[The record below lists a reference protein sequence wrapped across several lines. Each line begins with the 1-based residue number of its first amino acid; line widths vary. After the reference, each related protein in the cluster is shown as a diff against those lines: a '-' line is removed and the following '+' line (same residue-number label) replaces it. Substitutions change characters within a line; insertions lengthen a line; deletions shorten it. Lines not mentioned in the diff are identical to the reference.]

1 MNVFSAHPPFSL
13 HLVHSKNGAP
23 VGCGIVERIPVR
35 ENELVSATTTNLTMS
50 GVSSDVLVHAIKPDV
65 ACYFGRAQNLE
76 PNLISYLNT
85 KKSRKGSDCTIPNGC
100 GVHIH
105 NGPSCLNK
113 TTQGS
118 HAYNRKTLQI
128 DPWLSSKYHA
138 TDENGDAY
146 FTGCVEMGVSS
157 FIGNTF
163 IVRSNNGKRVSC
175 GVLKGDM
182 KNAFVLIDPKSDQ
195 SLGEL
200 GTVVN
205 YTSLKTKS
213 NLLNIEAKFIKP
225 YKSVRVTFDNP
236 KRSFCE
242 KAAPFSVFGDERGN
256 FHGEA
261 IPLGSHVVT
270 AIPYV
275 ENNCNGSPGNKLSQK
290 FVVVLEQVRKE

>member
-1 MNVFSAHPPFSL
+1 M
-13 HLVHSKNGAP
+13 
-23 VGCGIVERIPVR
+23 
-35 ENELVSATTTNLTMS
+35 
-50 GVSSDVLVHAIKPDV
+50 
-65 ACYFGRAQNLE
+65 FGQY
-76 PNLISYLNT
+76 SNT
-85 KKSRKGSDCTIPNGC
+85 FDG
-100 GVHIH
+100 
-105 NGPSCLNK
+105 
-113 TTQGS
+113 
-118 HAYNRKTLQI
+118 RKTKRDMLERLASEGKTI
-128 DPWLSSKYHA
+128 DPKKAVKIENNTLSY
-138 TDENGDAY
+138 TDENGDSY